1 MCMFCRSLFVLL
13 YFFFLP
19 LCCLF
24 FFVIRILI
32 TPLVSFGHCVVCS
45 SSIYGFWL
53 PLWYLLA
60 IVLSVLLRYTDS
72 DYPFGIF
79 WPLCCLFFFDI
90 WILITPLVS
99 FGHCVVCSSSI
110 YGFWLP
116 LWYLLTIVLF
126 VLLRYMDSDYP
137 FGIFWPLCCLFFFD
151 IRILITSLWYLQT
164 LFPTKVSYTYPTYHP
179 GWTQL
184 LAYDNQF
191 PFLIRHPPYYS

>member
-1 MCMFCRSLFVLL
+1 MHLSTGFYWGSCYSIFSFILCMFCRLLFVLF
-13 YFFFLP
+13 YFFFWP
-19 LCCLF
+19 LCCLSF
-24 FFVIRILI
+24 FDTRILI

-60 IVLSVLLRYTDS
+60 IVLS
-72 DYPFGIF
+72 
-79 WPLCCLFFFDI
+79 
-90 WILITPLVS
+90 
-99 FGHCVVCSSSI
+99 
-110 YGFWLP
+110 
-116 LWYLLTIVLF
+116 